1 MRKQNAELT
10 VINQQKETSISDLSD
25 KISSVQ
31 SIRDALE
38 RDIANLGAQLE
49 QERGQRNHTTE
60 LISQADSKIQ
70 SLQAKVSSI
79 DEKKILF
86 GD

>member
-1 MRKQNAELT
+1 M
-10 VINQQKETSISDLSD
+10 NQQKETSISDLSD

-49 QERGQRNHTTE
+49 QERGQRNHQTE
-60 LISQADSKIQ
+60 LISQADGKIQ
-70 SLQAKVSSI
+70 SLQAKVSSLI
-79 DEKKILF
+79 
-86 GD
+86 